1 MAQWLVD
8 TRDPYRVRLL
18 SRSSLARGGVETG
31 KYNHVMFGR
40 MKKSLPIIVIL
51 VSTFFFSSCSR
62 QESQLKDTDV
72 FAVQAICLTKEA
84 DDVGCDYF
92 LSKGLRM
99 VDDNASKKDCLRYL
113 HGYLALRPP
122 NYYGEEFTVQLKK
135 FRGTCIDP
143 NGKDYFGYS
152 K

>member
-1 MAQWLVD
+1 M
-8 TRDPYRVRLL
+8 RLL

-51 VSTFFFSSCSR
+51 VSTFLFSSCSR

-72 FAVQAICLTKEA
+72 FAVQAICLTIEA

-113 HGYLALRPP
+113 HGYLALSSQ
-122 NYYGEEFTVQLKK
+122 GLSWDEFFVQIKK

-143 NGKDYFGYS
+143 NGKEYFARS
-152 K
+152 